1 MPDSRQPRP
10 TAPATDL
17 DLATVMRTLGDPVRL
32 EIVRLL
38 SDGKRR
44 STGEISDAIG
54 LPASTCSYHLKQL
67 LTAGINECLSEGT
80 SRFPT
85 LRRHTLDD
93 RFPGLLDA
101 ILADDPRT
109 AHRET

>member
-1 MPDSRQPRP
+1 MPDSRRPRA
-10 TAPATDL
+10 TAAAPDL

-38 SDGKRR
+38 ADGKRR
-44 STGEISDAIG
+44 STGEIADAVG

-67 LTAGINECLSEGT
+67 LTAGINECLAEGT

-85 LRRHTLDD
+85 LRRQTLNN

-101 ILADDPRT
+101 VLADAPRR
-109 AHRET
+109 AP